1 MTVLATGQRYWHTL
15 RYLKPVQ
22 WYGRVWFRLWRPP
35 VDVGKPAPGLRAR
48 AGAWQLPARRA
59 PSMLGAD
66 RFRFLNLERPLP
78 LTGGWNDGSI
88 EKLWLY
94 NLHYFDDLNATGAA
108 NRALW
113 HVALLQRWVAENPT
127 TAGNG
132 WEPYPTSLRIVN
144 WVKWALGGHELPLA
158 CVQSLALQTRWLAG
172 RMEWH
177 LLGNHLFANA
187 KALVF
192 AGLFFEGPEA
202 RKWLAKGLGVI
213 ERELPEQVL
222 PDGGNFERSTM
233 YHALFLE
240 DLLDLVNVAALW
252 PGQIEA
258 MNAALWRKTAGHML
272 EWLRGLLHPDGQIA
286 FFNDAALG
294 IAPEP
299 AALRE
304 YAQRLGLDVK
314 TQQVP
319 QALALQ
325 HWPDSGY
332 VRLSSPQAVALLD
345 VAPVGPDYLPGHAHA
360 DTLSFELS
368 VASQRVV
375 VNGGTSRYGLGPERT
390 RERSTSAHSTVEVA
404 GQDSSEVW
412 SGFRVARRA
421 YPFDLE
427 LVQDSAKVSVA
438 CSHDGYR
445 RLPGQ
450 PVHRRSWSMDE
461 TGLTVTDT
469 VMDTAGGCSHPAF
482 ARFILH
488 PSARIT
494 QVGESK
500 WNVSLAEGQVRMQ
513 LESGRGQLEMSVYAP
528 EFGRVVETRCVKVE
542 LVGGRSVMRILWD

>member
-1 MTVLATGQRYWHTL
+1 
-15 RYLKPVQ
+15 
-22 WYGRVWFRLWRPP
+22 
-35 VDVGKPAPGLRAR
+35 
-48 AGAWQLPARRA
+48 
-59 PSMLGAD
+59 MLGPD
-66 RFRFLNLERPLP
+66 RFRFLNLEHRLP
-78 LTGGWNDGSI
+78 ATGGWNAPAL

-94 NLHYFDDLNATGAA
+94 NLHYFDDLNATGAVS
-108 NRALW
+108 RAPW
-113 HVALLQRWVAENPT
+113 HLALLQRWVTENPP

-132 WEPYPTSLRIVN
+132 WEPYPTSLRTVN
-144 WVKWALGGHELPLA
+144 WVKWALSGQALPAA
-158 CVQSLALQTRWLAG
+158 CVQSLALQARWLAG

-202 RKWLAKGLGVI
+202 RRWLAKGLGVI
-213 ERELPEQVL
+213 ARELPEQVL

-240 DLLDLVNVAALW
+240 DLLDLVNVAAVW
-252 PGQIEA
+252 PRQIEA
-258 MNAALWRKTAGHML
+258 ADAALWRRYAAHML
-272 EWLRGLLHPDGQIA
+272 EWLEGLTHPDGQIA

-304 YAQRLGLDVK
+304 YGQRLGLDVQ
-314 TQQVP
+314 TQQTQ
-319 QALALQ
+319 QAPALR

-368 VASQRVV
+368 VAGQRVV
-375 VNGGTSRYGLGPERT
+375 VNGGTSRYGSGLERA

-427 LVQDSAKVSVA
+427 MGEDATRVWVA
-438 CSHDGYR
+438 CAHDGYR
-445 RLPGQ
+445 RLPRQ

-469 VMDTAGGCSHPAF
+469 VMDTGGGCSHPAL

-494 QVGESK
+494 QVGDSE
-500 WNVSLAEGQVRMQ
+500 WNVSLPHGRVRMH
-513 LESGRGQLEMSVYAP
+513 LESGRGQLGMSHYAP
-528 EFGRVVETRCVKVE
+528 EFGKVVETRCVKVE
-542 LVGGRSVMRILWD
+542 LMGGRSVMRILWD